1 MPKYDFDSQVEI
13 AEMELKQSSTLRV
26 TLIPT
31 SSGETA
37 VGLREWIQGGPGD
50 YSGPTKKGIIVPFAV
65 LESLIVA
72 LKSAQKTLAE
82 DGASV

>member
-1 MPKYDFDSQVEI
+1 MPKYDFDSQAQI

-26 TLIPT
+26 TLVPT
-31 SSGETA
+31 SSGETV
-37 VGLREWIQGGPGD
+37 VGLREWIQGGPGK
-50 YSGPTKKGIIVPFAV
+50 YSGPTKQGIIVPSAA

-72 LKSAQKTLAE
+72 LKGAQKKLAE